1 MNQSIDIP
9 AAVSRSRRRLLA
21 SALATAA
28 LGILDACTSSPT
40 ATSTATAPVS
50 GSAPTSAAS
59 TTQPASATA
68 LPTAQPTP
76 ANSAPSAA
84 GAPTPASTASQ
95 AKTGGTLRIGQ
106 VGDLGN
112 LDGHFYNT
120 PQYYTIYT
128 AYDRLTRYDAKQQP
142 QSMLAES
149 WDFSTDARQIKLNL
163 RHGVQYHSGR
173 EFTSDDVK
181 WNILRARDPN
191 IAVQQF
197 ANQANW
203 FTTIDTPDKYTV
215 VLGSDQPRPAVF
227 DFFELFNML
236 DSQSMDAPQAAARI
250 VGTGPFVLSEYAQG
264 DHISFKRNPSYWQ
277 SGKPYLDN
285 FTVAF
290 LKDAQSMT
298 AQLEAGAQDLVM
310 SPSPRDAVRLQSDDR
325 YTVMINRQT
334 GAVST
339 LAANTTL
346 PPTDNQLL
354 RQALNFALDRK
365 RYADTVLL
373 GTADPRSLPWR
384 TVSPAYEASKEDFY
398 NFDLE
403 KAKSLVAQS
412 GLSDVALDFVYN
424 ANITETGSL
433 AQIYQADLASI
444 GVNLNLT
451 QVDNATFLDSVNKL
465 NYHGVIGLAGFQSAF
480 EPATG
485 LTSSKNFNPLSN
497 AAGFKS
503 DQYAQLINA
512 ANIEPDLA
520 KRKAL
525 YSQLND
531 ILLEESFLM
540 IVTTNPP
547 ILAVRSGVNGVAF
560 DFHEGLVPADMWL
573 S

>member
-1 MNQSIDIP
+1 MNQAIDTP
-9 AAVSRSRRRLLA
+9 ALSRRRLLT
-21 SALATAA
+21 SVLATAA
-28 LGILDACTSSPT
+28 LGILDACTPSPVAPNTSAIATNVPAAEGAPT
-40 ATSTATAPVS
+40 A
-50 GSAPTSAAS
+50 GAS
-59 TTQPASATA
+59 TPTVQSISATSVQ
-68 LPTAQPTP
+68 TAQPT
-76 ANSAPSAA
+76 STTSGAA
-84 GAPTPASTASQ
+84 TGGTPTPQ
-95 AKTGGTLRIGQ
+95 VKTGGALRIGQ

-128 AYDRLTRYDAKQQP
+128 AYDRLTRYDANQQP
-142 QSMLAES
+142 QPMLAES
-149 WDFSTDARQIKLNL
+149 WDLSSDAKQIKLNL

-173 EFTSDDVK
+173 EFSSDDVK
-181 WNILRARDPN
+181 WNVLRARDPN

-215 VLGSDQPRPAVF
+215 VLGSDQPRPAIF

-236 DSQSMDAPQAAARI
+236 DGQSMEAPQAAARI
-250 VGTGPFVLSEYAQG
+250 VGTGPFILAEYAQG

-277 SGKPYLDN
+277 SDRPYLDS

-298 AQLEAGAQDLVM
+298 AQLEAAAQDLVV
-310 SPSPRDAVRLQSDDR
+310 SPSPRDAVRLQSEDT
-325 YTVMINRQT
+325 YQVMINRQT

-346 PPTDNQLL
+346 PPTDNKLL
-354 RQALNFALDRK
+354 RQALNYALDRK

-373 GTADPRSLPWR
+373 GTADARSLPWR
-384 TVSPAYEASKEDFY
+384 TVSPAYEASKENYY
-398 NFDLE
+398 NFDLD
-403 KAKSLVAQS
+403 KAKSLLAQS

-424 ANITETGSL
+424 GNITETGSL
-433 AQIYQADLASI
+433 AQIYQSDLNSI
-444 GVNLNLT
+444 GVTLNLT
-451 QVDNATFLDSVNKL
+451 QVDNATFLDSVNQL

-503 DQYAQLINA
+503 DQYTQLINA
-512 ANIEPDLA
+512 ANVEPDLA

-531 ILLEESFLM
+531 ILLDQSFLM

-547 ILAVRSGVNGVAF
+547 ILALRQNLHGVYF
-560 DFHEGLVPADMWL
+560 DFHDGIVPADMWL